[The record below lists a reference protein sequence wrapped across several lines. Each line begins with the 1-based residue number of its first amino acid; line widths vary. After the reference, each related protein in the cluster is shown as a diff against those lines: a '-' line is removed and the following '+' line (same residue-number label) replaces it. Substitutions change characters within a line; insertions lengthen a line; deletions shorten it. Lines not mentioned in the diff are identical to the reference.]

1 MKTIGWWLGSLG
13 VVLVLGAPTV
23 LERAEV
29 WRIQAHLAGA
39 ERLLRSTSTDAL
51 NPQQRL
57 ARARNIELLRAYRL
71 RGVFPHN
78 TGHPGRRVPYFVDNR
93 GVHCAVGYLIACS
106 GREGLVARIHE
117 TRNNARIRDLAG
129 DPALVA
135 WLHDAGLT
143 LAEAA
148 RIQPAYGYEPETDV
162 VSSDYAA
169 TTAIASLAS
178 GGLIALNVTG
188 SGRAEG
194 RGYLGMAVGG
204 LTVALGA
211 AKLDESGDARAFG
224 VWNTVIGA
232 TTLVL
237 GATRAF
243 GREHPK
249 TSAAI
254 APDRPSFAVAPILG
268 PAPGLKLAL
277 SF

>member
-39 ERLLRSTSTDAL
+39 ERRLRSACTDAL

-71 RGVFPHN
+71 RGAFPHN
-78 TGHPGRRVPYFVDNR
+78 TGHPGRRVPYFVDQR
-93 GVHCAVGYLIACS
+93 GVHCAVGYLMACS
-106 GREGLVARIHE
+106 GRDDLVARIHA
-117 TRNNARIRDLAG
+117 TRNNARIRELAG

-148 RIQPAYGYEPETDV
+148 RIQPSYGYEPETDI
-162 VSSDYAA
+162 VSSSYASS
-169 TTAIASLAS
+169 TAVASLVN
-178 GGLIALNVTG
+178 GGLIAWNI
-188 SGRAEG
+188 SGRERAPG
-194 RGYLGMAVGG
+194 RGFLGMAVGG
-204 LTVALGA
+204 LTIALGA
-211 AKLDESGDARAFG
+211 AKLDEPGDVQGFG
-224 VWNTVIGA
+224 IWNTLVGA
-232 TTLVL
+232 TTFAL
-237 GATRAF
+237 GTTRAF
-243 GREHPK
+243 GHEPPK
-249 TSAAI
+249 TSEAI
-254 APDRPSFAVAPILG
+254 APDRPSLALTPIIG
-268 PAPGLKLAL
+268 PAPGLAVAL